1 MNVCLLLLA
10 VLQTPLDEGTFVV
23 REDTIEVARE
33 SFRLMHGRLARGGLG
48 WTLATTIRYDR
59 TRPVV
64 VLAPILDV
72 TTDTLPAT
80 LQYDVADPRQ
90 PVHIL
95 GELGRG
101 RFTVRLVARATERA
115 REFPAGGR
123 PVVLDDSVF
132 AFYLFAAWR
141 AASQPGQLTA
151 IVPRGL
157 RRETV
162 EIQDQGLAPT
172 TLNHSPVT
180 LRHIT
185 VTGGPNA
192 VVHLWLDTNARLMK
206 VEIPSRRLSVERA
219 PAG

>member
-1 MNVCLLLLA
+1 MNASLLVLA
-10 VLQTPLDEGTFVV
+10 LLQTPLDEGTFVV
-23 REDTIEVARE
+23 REDTLEVARE
-33 SFRLMHGRLARGGLG
+33 SFRLMHGRLARGGVG

-72 TTDTLPAT
+72 STDTLPAT

-90 PVHIL
+90 PVRIL

-101 RFTVRLVARATERA
+101 RFTVRFVARATERA

-132 AFYLFAAWR
+132 ALYLFAAWR
-141 AASQPGQLTA
+141 AAGEPAQLTA

-157 RRETV
+157 RREAV
-162 EIQDQGLAPT
+162 EVQDRGQEPT
-172 TLNHSPVT
+172 TLNHSAVT
-180 LRHIT
+180 LRHVT
-185 VTGGPNA
+185 VTGGLNQ
-192 VVHLWLDTNARLMK
+192 VVHLWLDATARLMK
-206 VEIPSRRLSVERA
+206 VEIPSRRLSAERT
-219 PAG
+219 PG

>member
-1 MNVCLLLLA
+1 MNASLLVLA
-10 VLQTPLDEGTFVV
+10 LLQTPLDEGTFVV
-23 REDTIEVARE
+23 REDTLEVARE
-33 SFRLMHGRLARGGLG
+33 SFRLMHGRLARGGVG

-72 TTDTLPAT
+72 STDTLPAT

-90 PVHIL
+90 PVRIL

-101 RFTVRLVARATERA
+101 RFTVRFVARATERA

-132 AFYLFAAWR
+132 ALYLFAAWR
-141 AASQPGQLTA
+141 AAGEPGQLTA

-157 RRETV
+157 RREAV
-162 EIQDQGLAPT
+162 EVQDRGQEPT
-172 TLNHSPVT
+172 TLNHSAVT
-180 LRHIT
+180 LRHVT
-185 VTGGPNA
+185 VTGGPNQ
-192 VVHLWLDTNARLMK
+192 VVHLWLDATARLMK
-206 VEIPSRRLSVERA
+206 VEIPSRRLSAERT
-219 PAG
+219 PG

>member
-1 MNVCLLLLA
+1 MNAWLLALA
-10 VLQTPLDEGTFVV
+10 VLQAPLDEGTFVV
-23 REDTIEVARE
+23 REDTVEVARE
-33 SFRLMHGRLARGGLG
+33 SFRLNHGRLARGGVG

-72 TTDTLPAT
+72 TTDTQPAT

-90 PVHIL
+90 PVRIL

-101 RFTVRLVARATERA
+101 RFTVRFVARATERA

-132 AFYLFAAWR
+132 ALYLFAAWR
-141 AASQPGQLTA
+141 ADSQPTQLTA

-172 TLNHSPVT
+172 TLNRGQVT

-185 VTGGPNA
+185 VTGGPNL
-192 VVHLWLDTNARLMK
+192 VVHLWLDAAGRLMK
-206 VEIPSRRLSVERA
+206 VEIPSRRLSAERA

>member
-1 MNVCLLLLA
+1 MNACLLVLA
-10 VLQTPLDEGTFVV
+10 VLQAPLDEGTFVV
-23 REDTIEVARE
+23 REDTVELARE
-33 SFRLMHGRLARGGLG
+33 SFRLSHGRLARGGIG

-64 VLAPILDV
+64 VLSPILDV
-72 TTDTLPAT
+72 TADTLPAT

-90 PVHIL
+90 PVRIL

-101 RFTVRLVARATERA
+101 RFTVRFVARTTERA

-132 AFYLFAAWR
+132 ALYLFAAWH
-141 AASQPGQLTA
+141 AAGQPGQLTA

-172 TLNHSPVT
+172 TLNDGPVT

-185 VTGGPNA
+185 VTGGPNL
-192 VVHLWLDTNARLMK
+192 VVHLWLDASARLMK
-206 VEIPSRRLSVERA
+206 VEIPSRRLSAERA
-219 PAG
+219 PGG

>member
-1 MNVCLLLLA
+1 MNACFLALALLQA
-10 VLQTPLDEGTFVV
+10 PLDEGTFVV

-33 SFRLMHGRLARGGLG
+33 SFRLMHGRLARGGTG

-72 TTDTLPAT
+72 TADTLPAT

-90 PVHIL
+90 PVRIL
-95 GELGRG
+95 GELGPG
-101 RFTVRLVARATERA
+101 RFTVRFVARTTERA

-132 AFYLFAAWR
+132 TLYVFAAWR
-141 AASQPGQLTA
+141 AAGQPGQLTA

-157 RRETV
+157 RREAV
-162 EIQDQGLAPT
+162 EVQDQGVAAT
-172 TLNHSPVT
+172 TLNHALVT

-185 VTGGPNA
+185 VTGGPNL
-192 VVHLWLDTNARLMK
+192 VVHLWLDTSGRLMK
-206 VEIPSRRLSVERA
+206 VAIPSRRLSAERV
-219 PAG
+219 PGG

>member
-1 MNVCLLLLA
+1 MNAWLLA
-10 VLQTPLDEGTFVV
+10 VALLQAPLDEGTFVV
-23 REDTIEVARE
+23 REDTVEVARE
-33 SFRLMHGRLARGGLG
+33 SFRLTRGRLARGGSG

-90 PVHIL
+90 PVRIL

-101 RFTVRLVARATERA
+101 RFTVRVVARTTERA

-132 AFYLFAAWR
+132 ALYLFAAWR
-141 AASQPGQLTA
+141 ANVQPGELTA

-157 RRETV
+157 RREAV
-162 EIQDQGLAPT
+162 EVQDQGLAPT
-172 TLNHSPVT
+172 TVNHASVT

-185 VTGGPNA
+185 VTGGPDL
-192 VVHLWLDTNARLMK
+192 VVHLWLDAAARLVK
-206 VEIPSRRLSVERA
+206 VEIPSRRLSAERA
-219 PAG
+219 PGG

>member
-1 MNVCLLLLA
+1 MNACLLLLA
-10 VLQTPLDEGTFVV
+10 ALQAPLDEGTFVV
-23 REDTIEVARE
+23 REDTVEVARE
-33 SFRLMHGRLARGGLG
+33 SFRLNHGRLARGGIG

-59 TRPVV
+59 SRPLV

-90 PVHIL
+90 PVRIL

-101 RFTVRLVARATERA
+101 RFTVRFVARATERA

-132 AFYLFAAWR
+132 ALYLFAAWR
-141 AASQPGQLTA
+141 AAAQPAPLTA

-157 RRETV
+157 RRDAV
-162 EIQDQGLAPT
+162 EVQDLGSAPT
-172 TLNHSPVT
+172 TLNHSLAT

-185 VTGGPNA
+185 LTGGPNL
-192 VVHLWLDTNARLMK
+192 VVHLWLDTNGRLMK
-206 VEIPSRRLSVERA
+206 VEIPSRRLSAERT

>member
-1 MNVCLLLLA
+1 MNACLLVLA
-10 VLQTPLDEGTFVV
+10 VLQAPLDEGTFVV
-23 REDTIEVARE
+23 REDTVEVARE
-33 SFRLMHGRLARGGLG
+33 SFRLVHGRLARGGVG

-64 VLAPILDV
+64 VLSPILDV

-90 PVHIL
+90 PVRIL
-95 GELGRG
+95 GELGPG
-101 RFTVRLVARATERA
+101 RFTVRFVARTTERA

-132 AFYLFAAWR
+132 ALYVFAAWR
-141 AASQPGQLTA
+141 AAGQPGQLTA

-157 RRETV
+157 RREAV
-162 EIQDQGLAPT
+162 EIQDQGLVPT

-185 VTGGPNA
+185 ITGGPNQ
-192 VVHLWLDTNARLMK
+192 VVHLWLDASARLMK
-206 VEIPSRRLSVERA
+206 VEIPSRRLSAERA
-219 PAG
+219 SGG

>member
-1 MNVCLLLLA
+1 MNACLLVLA
-10 VLQTPLDEGTFVV
+10 VLQAPLDEGTFVV
-23 REDTIEVARE
+23 REDTLEVARE
-33 SFRLMHGRLARGGLG
+33 SFRLIHGRLARGGVG

-72 TTDTLPAT
+72 STDTLPAT

-90 PVHIL
+90 PVRIL

-101 RFTVRLVARATERA
+101 RFTVRFVARATERA

-132 AFYLFAAWR
+132 ALYLFAAWR
-141 AASQPGQLTA
+141 AAGQPTQLTA

-172 TLNHSPVT
+172 TLNHSAVT

-185 VTGGPNA
+185 VTGGPNQ
-192 VVHLWLDTNARLMK
+192 VVHLWLDANARLMK
-206 VEIPSRRLSVERA
+206 VEIPSRRLSAERA
-219 PAG
+219 PGG

>member
-1 MNVCLLLLA
+1 MTGWLLALA
-10 VLQTPLDEGTFVV
+10 VLQAPLDEGTFVV
-23 REDTIEVARE
+23 REDTVEVARE
-33 SFRLMHGRLARGGLG
+33 SFRLNHGRLARGGVG

-72 TTDTLPAT
+72 TTDTQPAT
-80 LQYDVADPRQ
+80 LQYDVADARQ
-90 PVHIL
+90 PVRIL

-101 RFTVRLVARATERA
+101 RFTVRFVARATERA

-132 AFYLFAAWR
+132 ALYLFAAWR
-141 AASQPGQLTA
+141 ADSQPTQLTA

-172 TLNHSPVT
+172 TLNRGQVT

-185 VTGGPNA
+185 VTGGPNL
-192 VVHLWLDTNARLMK
+192 VVHLWLDAAGRLMK
-206 VEIPSRRLSVERA
+206 VEIPSRRVSAERA